1 VPSRTLRGL
10 LAAAA
15 LVLAALVGWYYLMGT
30 PQYSLHRFAGAIRA
44 HDVAA
49 AERFV
54 DVDRVAQAAS
64 DVIVAEYLRGNSKAG
79 QALEALGQG
88 AARSVAGQALKPLVA
103 ARVRGEIRKM
113 AESGG
118 QGPGVL
124 VLPAGIVSAFS
135 GLAVARDAADAWVT
149 YTDPRR
155 GQTRFRMSRQPD
167 RSWRITEF
175 DGDWVRRHL
184 KDGSPG

>member
-1 VPSRTLRGL
+1 MPSRALRGL

-15 LVLAALVGWYYLMGT
+15 LVLAALVGWYHLMGT
-30 PQYSLHRFAGAIRA
+30 PQYSLYRFAGAIHA
-44 HDVAA
+44 HDAVA

-64 DVIVAEYLRGNSKAG
+64 DVIVAEYLRRDSKAA
-79 QALEALGQG
+79 QAVEALGQG
-88 AARSVAGQALKPLVA
+88 AATAVAGQAMKPLVA

-124 VLPAGIVSAFS
+124 VLPAGIVAAF
-135 GLAVARDAADAWVT
+135 LRPAVVREAADAWVT

-155 GQTRFRMSRQPD
+155 GQTRFRMSQQPD
-167 RSWRITEF
+167 RSWRITDF
-175 DGDWVRRHL
+175 DRDWVRRHM
-184 KDGSPG
+184 KDGSSG

>member
-1 VPSRTLRGL
+1 MPSRTLRGL

-15 LVLAALVGWYYLMGT
+15 LVLAVLVGWYYLMGT
-30 PQYSLHRFAGAIRA
+30 PQYSLYRFAGAIHA
-44 HDVAA
+44 HDAA
-49 AERFV
+49 TAERFV

-64 DVIVAEYLRGNSKAG
+64 DVIVAEYLRGNSKAE

-88 AARSVAGQALKPLVA
+88 AATAVAGQAMKPLVA

-124 VLPAGIVSAFS
+124 VLPAGIVAAF
-135 GLAVARDAADAWVT
+135 LRPAVVREAADAWVT

-155 GQTRFRMSRQPD
+155 GQTRFRMSQQPD
-167 RSWRITEF
+167 RSWRITDF
-175 DGDWVRRHL
+175 DRDWVRRHL
-184 KDGSPG
+184 KDGSSG

>member
-15 LVLAALVGWYYLMGT
+15 LLLAALVGWYYLMGT
-30 PQYSLHRFAGAIRA
+30 PQYSLSRFAAAIHA
-44 HDVAA
+44 HDAA
-49 AERFV
+49 TAERFV

-64 DVIVAEYLRGNSKAG
+64 DVIVAEYLRENPKAG

>member
-1 VPSRTLRGL
+1 VSSRALRGL

-15 LVLAALVGWYYLMGT
+15 LALAALVGWYYLMGT
-30 PQYSLHRFAGAIRA
+30 PQYSLYRFAGAIHA
-44 HDVAA
+44 HHEAA

-64 DVIVAEYLRGNSKAG
+64 DVIVAEHLRGNSKAA
-79 QALEALGQG
+79 QALEALGLG

-113 AESGG
+113 AETGG
-118 QGPGVL
+118 RGPGLL
-124 VLPAGIVSAFS
+124 VLPAGMVAAFRE
-135 GLAVARDAADAWVT
+135 LAVERNAADAWVT
-149 YTDPRR
+149 HTDPRR
-155 GQTRFRMSRQPD
+155 GQTRFRMSQQPD

-175 DGDWVRRHL
+175 DADWVRRHL
-184 KDGSPG
+184 RDGSAG

>member
-1 VPSRTLRGL
+1 MPPRTLRGL
-10 LAAAA
+10 LAAAT

-30 PQYSLHRFAGAIRA
+30 PQYSFSRFAGAIHA
-44 HDVAA
+44 HDAAA

-64 DVIVAEYLRGNSKAG
+64 DVIVVEYLRSNAKAAG
-79 QALEALGQG
+79 ALEGLGQG
-88 AARSVAGQALKPLVA
+88 SARSVAGQAMKPLVA

-113 AESGG
+113 AETGG
-118 QGPGVL
+118 RGPGVL
-124 VLPAGIVSAFS
+124 VLPAGMVVAFRE
-135 GLAVARDAADAWVT
+135 LTVERNAADAWVT

-155 GQTRFRMSRQPD
+155 GQTRFRMTQQLD

-175 DGDWVRRHL
+175 DADWVRRHL
-184 KDGSPG
+184 KDGSAG

>member
-1 VPSRTLRGL
+1 MSPRTLRGL
-10 LAAAA
+10 LAAPT
-15 LVLAALVGWYYLMGT
+15 LVLAALLGWYYLMGT
-30 PQYSLHRFAGAIRA
+30 PQYSFSRFAAAIHA
-44 HDVAA
+44 HDAAA

-64 DVIVAEYLRGNSKAG
+64 DVIVADYLRGNSTA
-79 QALEALGQG
+79 ANAIEALGQG
-88 AARSVAGQALKPLVA
+88 AAQSVAGQALKPLVA

-113 AESGG
+113 AEGGG

-124 VLPAGIVSAFS
+124 VLPAGIVAAFR
-135 GLAVARDAADAWVT
+135 GLAVVRDAADAWVT

-155 GQTRFRMSRQPD
+155 RQTRFRMSRQPD

-184 KDGSPG
+184 KDASAG

>member
-1 VPSRTLRGL
+1 VPRGTLRGL

-15 LVLAALVGWYYLMGT
+15 LVLAALVGWYYLMGI
-30 PQYSLHRFAGAIRA
+30 PQYSLYRFAGAIHA
-44 HDVAA
+44 HDAAA

-64 DVIVAEYLRGNSKAG
+64 DVIIVEYLRGNSKAG

-124 VLPAGIVSAFS
+124 VLPAGIVMAFR

-155 GQTRFRMSRQPD
+155 GQTRFRMSQQPD

-175 DGDWVRRHL
+175 DADWVRRHL
-184 KDGSPG
+184 KDGSSG

>member
-1 VPSRTLRGL
+1 MSRRALRGL

-15 LVLAALVGWYYLMGT
+15 LILAPLVGWYYLIGT
-30 PQYSLHRFAGAIRA
+30 PQYSFYRFAGAIHA
-44 HDVAA
+44 HDAAA

-64 DVIVAEYLRGNSKAG
+64 DVIVTEYLRGNSKAG

-103 ARVRGEIRKM
+103 ARVRGELRKM
-113 AESGG
+113 AEIGG
-118 QGPGVL
+118 QGPSVL
-124 VLPAGIVSAFS
+124 VLPAGMIAAFG
-135 GLAVARDAADAWVT
+135 GLAVERAAEGAWVI

-155 GQTRFRMSRQPD
+155 GQARLRMSQQPD
-167 RSWRITEF
+167 RSWRIREL
-175 DGDWVRRHL
+175 DPDWVRRHL
-184 KDGSPG
+184 KDGSSG

>member
-1 VPSRTLRGL
+1 VPSRTPRGL

-15 LVLAALVGWYYLMGT
+15 LVLAALVGWYYIMGT
-30 PQYSLHRFAGAIRA
+30 PQYSLYRFAGALHAR
-44 HDVAA
+44 DVAA

-64 DVIVAEYLRGNSKAG
+64 DVIVAEYLRGNSKEA
-79 QALEALGQG
+79 QALGALGQG
-88 AARSVAGQALKPLVA
+88 AATSVAGQAMKPLVA

-124 VLPAGIVSAFS
+124 VLPAGIVAAFL
-135 GLAVARDAADAWVT
+135 GPAVARDAADAWVT

-155 GQTRFRMSRQPD
+155 GQTRFRMSPQPD

-184 KDGSPG
+184 KGGSSG